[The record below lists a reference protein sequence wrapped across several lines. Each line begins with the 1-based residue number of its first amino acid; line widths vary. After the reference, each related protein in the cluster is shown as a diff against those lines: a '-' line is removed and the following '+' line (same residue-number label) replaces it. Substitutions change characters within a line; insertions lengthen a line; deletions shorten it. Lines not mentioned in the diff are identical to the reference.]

1 MMRKIDFMVQ
11 IAGLPAIR
19 TMKKGHSKINQ
30 VVQSSQGRRSVDL
43 MDADFCNLNMEI
55 ISEFLS

>member
-30 VVQSSQGRRSVDL
+30 VVQSSQGRRSVDVI
-43 MDADFCNLNMEI
+43 DADFI
-55 ISEFLS
+55 PTTKGDAI

>member
-1 MMRKIDFMVQ
+1 MVQ

>member
-11 IAGLPAIR
+11 IAGLLAIR

-30 VVQSSQGRRSVDL
+30 VVQSSQGRSVDL
-43 MDADFCNLNMEI
+43 LDADFCNLNMQTL
-55 ISEFLS
+55 SEFFS